1 MQTRLG
7 AEAARNEDLRR
18 ERDELIAK
26 MNAQRAAFEEER
38 ASREQESSTRLAE
51 ERARAAE
58 ETRQAVEDRFLA
70 EREAVREQL
79 YRQITTEVVASVDRE
94 REQLREER
102 ERLDSEVRHLDD
114 VRRDAVQQDIS
125 SRRELEQRL
134 TAQFEEDRR
143 RIEADLQS
151 AHAEAFLTLQEDA
164 ARRMTEL
171 EARLRAEAEAR
182 VGEERRRAEERRGR
196 EQQAEA
202 EERQRIQEE
211 TERRSAAQYSE
222 RLAEERRRWEQDFVL
237 TLDSERLRVETE
249 LRNVYEE
256 QERQHIAERERAEAE
271 LRSQQ
276 REAERHRQLA
286 EEEALRRKNEED
298 ARKYEEAVRVAI
310 EEGRR
315 QAQAKKINSYIEQA
329 KQYLAGARFEE
340 ALSEVSRVFRL
351 EPDNAAAREIEQTI
365 YAARS
370 EHQRRR
376 EEFARLQD
384 DHRRQLEGIQL
395 RLKDRAREDD
405 ELERQR
411 GRIEQKINDALS
423 RATEAYRSGDHS
435 KALSEI
441 EAVYAVSPGNAIARE
456 LETAIL
462 SMEKS
467 RQEVQTVVQRRI
479 QQNEQ
484 HQRDE
489 ARRERTVV
497 DQRDQLKRESVQM
510 YRTMLKRAWVDGPP
524 TRDARIMLDVAKSS
538 LGLDE
543 ADCANAEGQA
553 QIEAYREALTAALGS
568 GRVSR
573 DNAAALD
580 EIRERFQVRPSDQDE
595 VLRSIPA
602 SRS

>member
-1 MQTRLG
+1 
-7 AEAARNEDLRR
+7 
-18 ERDELIAK
+18 
-26 MNAQRAAFEEER
+26 
-38 ASREQESSTRLAE
+38 
-51 ERARAAE
+51 
-58 ETRQAVEDRFLA
+58 
-70 EREAVREQL
+70 
-79 YRQITTEVVASVDRE
+79 
-94 REQLREER
+94 
-102 ERLDSEVRHLDD
+102 
-114 VRRDAVQQDIS
+114 
-125 SRRELEQRL
+125 
-134 TAQFEEDRR
+134 
-143 RIEADLQS
+143 
-151 AHAEAFLTLQEDA
+151 
-164 ARRMTEL
+164 
-171 EARLRAEAEAR
+171 
-182 VGEERRRAEERRGR
+182 
-196 EQQAEA
+196 
-202 EERQRIQEE
+202 
-211 TERRSAAQYSE
+211 
-222 RLAEERRRWEQDFVL
+222 
-237 TLDSERLRVETE
+237 VETE

-256 QERQHIAERERAEAE
+256 QERQHIAERERAEEE
-271 LRSQQ
+271 LRAQQ
-276 REAERHRQLA
+276 REAEHRRQLA

-298 ARKYEEAVRVAI
+298 ARKYEEAVRLAI
-310 EEGRR
+310 EDGRR

-340 ALSEVSRVFRL
+340 ALSEVSRAFRL
-351 EPDNAAAREIEQTI
+351 EPDNTAARDFEQTI

-376 EEFARLQD
+376 EEFSRLQD

-411 GRIEQKINDALS
+411 GRVEQKINDALQ
-423 RATEAYRSGDHS
+423 RATESYRSGDHT

-441 EAVYAVSPGNAIARE
+441 EAVYAVSPGNATARE

-497 DQRDQLKRESVQM
+497 DQRDQLKRESVEM
-510 YRTMLKRAWVDGPP
+510 YRSMLKRAWVDGPP
-524 TRDARIMLDVAKSS
+524 ARDARIMLDVAKSS

-543 ADCANAEGQA
+543 ADCANVEGQA

-573 DNAAALD
+573 DNHAALD

-595 VLRSIPA
+595 VLRSIPS